1 MNSGADSAHWNDG
14 QPVAAPDVRGGKTVE
29 ERTILTALGNIVD
42 SLGTL
47 SLVATAPDDPLSL
60 PEPPGPEQTAAYEA
74 HVSAIKAQVDAG
86 YHDLLAMSIRDYQ
99 AGYADRAGLYL
110 LEFLGK
116 LKKEPD
122 HDRSFSAEGQRT
134 LATYVADLREL

>member
-1 MNSGADSAHWNDG
+1 M
-14 QPVAAPDVRGGKTVE
+14 E

-47 SLVATAPDDPLSL
+47 SLVATAPDDPLAL
-60 PEPPGPEQTAAYEA
+60 PEPPNAEQTAAYEA
-74 HVSAIKAQVDAG
+74 HVRSVEGQVDAS
-86 YHDLLAMSIRDYQ
+86 YHDLLAMSVRDYQ

-110 LEFLGK
+110 LEFLGN
-116 LKKEPD
+116 LKEEPD
-122 HDRSFSAEGQRT
+122 YDRNFSAEGQRT